1 MATMDIFEGDAFSII
16 ELTRALENIPYK
28 PATLSGSGLF
38 GPRGVRSRTVV
49 IESRDGTLS
58 LIPFSERGSA
68 YDQQT
73 PERRDVRA
81 FVCRQFKKQDV
92 IWASEIQQV
101 RDFGTESATQQVQAE
116 VARKLGRLRNDAE
129 TTFEYHLFN
138 GIQGLVKD
146 PRDGATVVNYFTEF
160 GITPA
165 TEVDF
170 DLDNATPASGA
181 LRKRCQAL
189 IESVEDTMGGL
200 ATGAIAL
207 RAECGSAFFAD
218 LVAHKEVRETY
229 LNTAAAAD
237 LRSRIADEV
246 SFGGITFRRYRG
258 GAGFGVATDK
268 AVFYPE
274 AVDGLF
280 EIYHAPADTFETVN
294 TLGQPLYA
302 RMIPDRGSRRM
313 GAVGDRKQSAADLH
327 PPAGAAV
334 GAADVTIVS
343 YVARG
348 RSQFMP
354 ARRGSVPKLSRPNS
368 RPRLGCSRIAC
379 APLLPMRM
387 RQVWR
392 STG

>member
-101 RDFGTESATQQVQAE
+101 RDFGSESATQQVQAE

-160 GITPA
+160 GISPG
-165 TEVDF
+165 
-170 DLDNATPASGA
+170 NGSG
-181 LRKRCQAL
+181 LRPRQRH
-189 IESVEDTMGGL
+189 S
-200 ATGAIAL
+200 
-207 RAECGSAFFAD
+207 
-218 LVAHKEVRETY
+218 
-229 LNTAAAAD
+229 
-237 LRSRIADEV
+237 
-246 SFGGITFRRYRG
+246 
-258 GAGFGVATDK
+258 
-268 AVFYPE
+268 
-274 AVDGLF
+274 
-280 EIYHAPADTFETVN
+280 
-294 TLGQPLYA
+294 
-302 RMIPDRGSRRM
+302 
-313 GAVGDRKQSAADLH
+313 
-327 PPAGAAV
+327 
-334 GAADVTIVS
+334 
-343 YVARG
+343 
-348 RSQFMP
+348 
-354 ARRGSVPKLSRPNS
+354 
-368 RPRLGCSRIAC
+368 RLGCTAQT
-379 APLLPMRM
+379 LPGADRK
-387 RQVWR
+387 RRGYDGWPR
-392 STG
+392 HRRHRAAR

>member
-1 MATMDIFEGDAFSII
+1 MPFPQNAPSVDDLLNLPLHEIALLSPDLLAEMQREISAASKQMKTVSARFNA
-16 ELTRALENIPYK
+16 ALEARY
-28 PATLSGSGLF
+28 AARAAEERRVSGKDTGT
-38 GPRGVRSRTVV
+38 VRFEDGDCTIVADLPKRVDWNQAKLASMVA
-49 IESRDGTLS
+49 RDGTLS

-68 YDQQT
+68 YEQQI

-101 RDFGTESATQQVQAE
+101 RDFGSESATQQVQAE

-200 ATGAIAL
+200 ATGAIQL

-237 LRSRIADEV
+237 LRSRVADEV

-302 RMIPDRGSRRM
+302 RMIPDR
-313 GAVGDRKQSAADLH
+313 DRDEWIRLEIESNPLPICTRPQVL
-327 PPAGAAV
+327 
-334 GAADVTIVS
+334 
-343 YVARG
+343 
-348 RSQFMP
+348 RS
-354 ARRGSVPKLSRPNS
+354 ARR
-368 RPRLGCSRIAC
+368 
-379 APLLPMRM
+379 
-387 RQVWR
+387 
-392 STG
+392 T